1 MMNKCVFLDR
11 DGVLNEDCADYVYR
25 RADCHIPEG
34 VAEALS
40 LLKAAGYLLIVITNQ
55 AGIAKRLYT
64 RSEVQDIFDF
74 IQEST
79 GHHLHALYFCPHH
92 PQYDTQSL
100 LRKPDSLMIEKA
112 MAKYQID
119 PAQSWMVGD
128 AERDVLAGQKAG
140 VRTIHIT
147 TLSNSPAEKSVNSLL
162 EAARYILSNE
172 YE

>member
-1 MMNKCVFLDR
+1 
-11 DGVLNEDCADYVYR
+11 LNEDCADYVYR